1 MKNKILFL
9 IYLISF
15 LFYKFFLS
23 FTKIITNKETKVK
36 RLNLYNIYENKN
48 KNKKIVLNRSRYKFL
63 ITPFTKIDNNVYL
76 GNIVQASNINLLK
89 TSKITHIFNITND
102 IPNYFPYTVEYINIK
117 IKDDGIETFSKED
130 FLYIKNKFNSILL
143 NKNNKIFI
151 HCFAGCSRSVIIT
164 CLYIMNAYNL
174 DLNNA
179 LYYIYKKRNII
190 KPSEILY
197 INLLNYK
204 SNLN

>member
-9 IYLISF
+9 LYLISF

-23 FTKIITNKETKVK
+23 FIKIIMNKEINVK
-36 RLNLYNIYENKN
+36 RINLYNIYENKN
-48 KNKKIVLNRSRYKFL
+48 KNNKKIVLNIFKYKFL

-89 TSKITHIFNITND
+89 KSKITHIFNITND
-102 IPNYFPYTVEYINIK
+102 IPNYFPYTFQYINIK
-117 IKDDGIETFSKED
+117 IKDNGIETFSKDD
-130 FLYIKNKFNSILL
+130 FLYIKNKFNSILF

-164 CLYIMNAYNL
+164 CLYIMNSYNI
-174 DLNNA
+174 DLNSA

-204 SNLN
+204 NN